1 MSASNSDLVRPV
13 AAASFLLVGYVSLQ
27 LQEPNPSSAL
37 VAAALRGVMVAVPK
51 HLWVLG
57 GDSD

>member
-13 AAASFLLVGYVSLQ
+13 AAASFPLFGYVSLL
-27 LQEPNPSSAL
+27 LQEPNPSWVL
-37 VAAALRGVMVAVPK
+37 AAAPREVMVAVPK
-51 HLWVLG
+51 HLWVLE